1 MKTRRMVSKLIYD
14 SERFLKM
21 SVSAR
26 DLYTYLILHA
36 DDDGVVEAG
45 TVLRLTKGADDDLNL
60 LIYKNFITMLDPENK
75 VVYVNDWLLHNT
87 IRADRKTNSVYK
99 DLLLKILPD
108 VKMVE
113 KKPRTDRIPKLEQHN
128 VDSPE
133 LENEI
138 IIKNQEEN
146 ILNKILNLFKKYSI
160 DENTLRIFQKK
171 FDDDLIFK
179 QLKNLEIEIK
189 RGIKIENISAW
200 LFVACDRNYPL
211 KTQEYKNLSNEK
223 HEENNNKSQKEN
235 NNKSQK
241 QLEKQLKLLENEI
254 D

>member
-1 MKTRRMVSKLIYD
+1 MVSKLIYD

-128 VDSPE
+128 VDPPELPE

-138 IIKNQEEN
+138 
-146 ILNKILNLFKKYSI
+146 KKYSI

-223 HEENNNKSQKEN
+223 HEENNNKSQK
-235 NNKSQK
+235 

>member
-1 MKTRRMVSKLIYD
+1 MVSKLIYD

-128 VDSPE
+128 VDPPE
-133 LENEI
+133 LEDEI

-223 HEENNNKSQKEN
+223 HEENNNKSQK
-235 NNKSQK
+235 

>member
-138 IIKNQEEN
+138 
-146 ILNKILNLFKKYSI
+146 KKYSI

-223 HEENNNKSQKEN
+223 HEENNNKSQK
-235 NNKSQK
+235 

>member
-1 MKTRRMVSKLIYD
+1 MVSKLIYD

-138 IIKNQEEN
+138 IIKN
-146 ILNKILNLFKKYSI
+146 LFKKYSI

-223 HEENNNKSQKEN
+223 HEENNNKSQK
-235 NNKSQK
+235 

>member
-128 VDSPE
+128 VDPPE
-133 LENEI
+133 LE
-138 IIKNQEEN
+138 
-146 ILNKILNLFKKYSI
+146 NLFKKYSI

-223 HEENNNKSQKEN
+223 HEENNNKSQK
-235 NNKSQK
+235 